1 MYTTYGTGFGKFS
14 QTYHIGT
21 RKYGHKP
28 GYQEQEEKKTPSS
41 RKPHG
46 FLNTRIPSIA
56 PDLYVENDRDATVNV
71 TTKEN
76 LDFLYRSAM
85 KYAQLLDVELPY
97 HPTGRTSTREKICL
111 LYNALDSIVSH
122 HVNLE
127 LVGNRLQFCIYHF
140 HEWPDYTLFFMPIDF
155 TERLHGEIKK
165 VALEFIRRFIKH
177 HRMMDITDTPY
188 FEMSESY
195 IDCVDFEQLDNE
207 EKKDLYRKEKLFRS
221 YEKGRIH
228 RKLCRMYT
236 KAFCRNLE
244 EHIRNCNPSNANE
257 RRLLE
262 LINEGMSLISND
274 SPHIMNYD
282 YDFASEKEKDFEP
295 PPLNYQILL
304 VYSITDTV
312 TKDVESCF
320 SADCQETYNQTPVSF
335 IFITPETEELFK
347 PDNYPERFEKWFE
360 KFVEHVT
367 NNL

>member
-1 MYTTYGTGFGKFS
+1 M
-14 QTYHIGT
+14 
-21 RKYGHKP
+21 
-28 GYQEQEEKKTPSS
+28 
-41 RKPHG
+41 
-46 FLNTRIPSIA
+46 
-56 PDLYVENDRDATVNV
+56 
-71 TTKEN
+71 
-76 LDFLYRSAM
+76 
-85 KYAQLLDVELPY
+85 
-97 HPTGRTSTREKICL
+97 

-207 EKKDLYRKEKLFRS
+207 EKKDLHRKEKLFRS

-228 RKLCRMYT
+228 RKLCRIYSR
-236 KAFCRNLE
+236 AFCRNLD
-244 EHIRNCNPSNANE
+244 EHIRNCNPYNAKE

-262 LINEGMSLISND
+262 LITEGMSLITKY
-274 SPHIMNYD
+274 SPHILNYD
-282 YDFASEKEKDFEP
+282 YDFASEKERDFEP
-295 PPLNYQILL
+295 PPLEYQILL
-304 VYSITDTV
+304 TYSITDTV
-312 TKDVESCF
+312 VKDVESCF

-335 IFITPETEELFK
+335 TFITPETEELFK
-347 PDNYPERFEKWFE
+347 PDKYPERFEKWFE